1 MLTHAGMWWADG
13 HRFVRWSPDS
23 RRVVHETRVSIESAR
38 TPRISRTCTNVRGHG
53 GVKRSVVLSHAH
65 LRGLPFVAR
74 FDVRS
79 YYESINHD
87 VLLAIIAAAQVESRL
102 AKTVEQYLA
111 IPDVSGRGRGMVAG
125 GSLSPLLGAIYLGP
139 LDQAMETLMHHG
151 GLYYTRYAD
160 DFLIMARTRHL
171 LRRAIARMHA
181 VLADL
186 RLTVHP
192 EKRFIGRAER
202 GCDFLGFTVHP
213 LRRLEPSV
221 VSIQLMGVRARR
233 LYEQGADEDR
243 LRRYVHRWFTWF
255 TSGLGH
261 LAMPAADETRYWR
274 HAHDICTLATSKM

>member
-1 MLTHAGMWWADG
+1 MLAHTGLWWADG
-13 HRFVRWSPDS
+13 HRFVRWNPDS
-23 RRVVHETRVSIESAR
+23 RRIIHETRVSIERAR

-53 GVKRSVVLSHAH
+53 GVKRSVILAHAH

-79 YYESINHD
+79 YYGSIDHD
-87 VLLAIIAAAQVESRL
+87 VLLAIITAANVERTQ
-102 AKTVEQYLA
+102 AGIVEQYLA
-111 IPDVSGRGRGMVAG
+111 IPDVSSKGRGMIAG
-125 GSLSPLLGAIYLGP
+125 GSLSHLLGAIYLGP
-139 LDQAMETLMHHG
+139 LDQAMEALMEHG

-171 LRRAIARMHA
+171 LRRAIAGMHA

-221 VSIQLMGVRARR
+221 VSIQLLGVRARR
-233 LYEQGADEDR
+233 LYERGADEDR
-243 LRRYVHRWFTWF
+243 LRRYVHHWFTWF

-274 HAHDICTLATSKM
+274 YALNACTPATTKE